1 MIGEAMRKNRRATNP
16 PAPWPEQRPG
26 VTVVVAT
33 YNRAPYLPDALR
45 SILAQT
51 VPPTRIVVIDDGSTD
66 GTVDALAPFVDRVEY
81 LRQENG
87 GKARALNRVLPTV
100 DTEFVWF
107 FDDDDAAHPD
117 AIESLIAPLRDNPA
131 VAFSFGSFSE
141 AHTQGPLLLAE
152 RHAVPYPHGTLT
164 GRLQRLALFR
174 ACNIMM
180 SGALLR
186 TAAVR
191 EIGGFDEGMLRGQ
204 DYDMMIRL
212 ASRYEHR
219 FCAKEVF
226 VVRVHDAPRGPARE
240 SHTHVERGR
249 IWAKY
254 NARIGTRMMIQL
266 PLAAFAPDAGAPSS
280 GAALRAAL
288 LTRAWAMATKLGTSV
303 TVSDILSAFEA
314 DSRSPLTPPE
324 RQVLIEA
331 FNHEFLSA
339 QSHRAALR
347 LLRLLRAPA
356 ARSALM
362 LLGKGLYWGALNHA
376 SGWRKRMTSGLLG
389 WTLYGAAY
397 LASRGD
403 RQPPTP
409 GGAH

>member
-1 MIGEAMRKNRRATNP
+1 MIDEAMKKNRGSTRSRAAWT
-16 PAPWPEQRPG
+16 ELRPG
-26 VTVVVAT
+26 VTVVLAT
-33 YNRAPYLPDALR
+33 YNRARYLPDALR
-45 SILAQT
+45 SVLAQT
-51 VPPTRIVVIDDGSTD
+51 LPPARIVVIDDGSTD
-66 GTVDALAPFVDRVEY
+66 GTVDALAPFVDRIEY
-81 LRQENG
+81 FRQENG

-117 AIESLIAPLRDNPA
+117 AIESLIAPLRDNPVA
-131 VAFSFGSFSE
+131 AFSFGSFAE
-141 AHTQGPLLLAE
+141 AHTQGPLLAAE
-152 RHAVPYPHGTLT
+152 RHPVPYPHGTLT
-164 GRLQRLALFR
+164 RRLQRLALFR

-191 EIGGFDEGMLRGQ
+191 EIGGFDEDMLRGQ

-212 ASRYEHR
+212 ASRYEHC

-226 VVRVHDAPRGPARE
+226 VVRVHDAPRGPVGE
-240 SHTHVERGR
+240 THTHVERGR
-249 IWAKY
+249 VWAKY
-254 NARIGTRMMIQL
+254 NAHIGTRMMIHL
-266 PLAAFAPDAGAPSS
+266 PLSAFAPDAGAPPT

-339 QSHRAALR
+339 QSHRTALR
-347 LLRLLRAPA
+347 LLRLLRAPT

-376 SGWRKRMTSGLLG
+376 SGWRKRLTSSLLG
-389 WTLYGAAY
+389 GTLYGAAY

-403 RQPPTP
+403 RQPPASD
-409 GGAH
+409 GAL